1 MVRVLDG
8 PDAALRIEFAADY
21 DPIESVRFQRLGP
34 RDPTLALTRDSAW
47 RTSNTPEGPAT
58 VRVRW
63 NGRRIVADAWGEGA
77 RWALERTPRMCGS
90 DDRDRGFVG
99 REPWLREMQ
108 RRHESIR
115 LGCGLR
121 AAEVLPAVIL
131 QQRVRFAQAAES
143 WRLLLWKRGEVAPGP
158 RRMCLPLRDRAWRD
172 LTVAEFGAFGIDAKR
187 ARTLRECALHM
198 PKIDRVDQHGALDDA
213 RTLLPKL
220 RGVGPWTSQ
229 LLLGVAFGD
238 PDAVPVGD
246 YHLPGYVAYA
256 FQRRTRATDD
266 EMLTLLEPY
275 RPHRY
280 RVIRLLMAAGVKK
293 PRRGPRFTG
302 TPM

>member
-1 MVRVLDG
+1 MVRILAG
-8 PDAALRIEFAADY
+8 PDAALRIEFEADY
-21 DPIESVRFQRLGP
+21 DPIEAVRFQRLGP
-34 RDPTLALTRDSAW
+34 RDPTLALTSNAAW
-47 RTSNTPEGPAT
+47 RTSHTPEGPAT

-63 NGRRIVADAWGEGA
+63 NGRRIVADAWGDGA
-77 RWALERTPRMCGS
+77 RWALTRTPRMCGAE
-90 DDRDRGFVG
+90 DHARTFDG
-99 REPWLREMQ
+99 RVPWLREMQ
-108 RRHESIR
+108 RRHGSIR

-131 QQRVRFAQAAES
+131 QQRVRFAEAAES
-143 WRLLLWKRGEVAPGP
+143 WRTLLWRHSDVAPGP

-198 PKIDRVDQHGALDDA
+198 SKIDRVDRVGTIDGARA
-213 RTLLPKL
+213 LLPKL

-238 PDAVPVGD
+238 ADAVPVGD
-246 YHLPGYVAYA
+246 FHLPGYVAYA
-256 FQRRTRATDD
+256 FERRTRATDD
-266 EMLTLLEPY
+266 DMLALLEPY